1 MDCIFGQLIT
11 QKIHSTTVSKKKNT
25 SFIKDWPTLKR
36 VLDLA
41 QPFKKLMWA
50 CVTMGII
57 SALLTSIRP
66 WLTQIM
72 VDDYIVKFDKNGLTQ
87 MAIIVGA
94 VLLGEFLTKYSFSYL
109 TAQLGQSVIQYLRIK
124 VFKHVESMRLRFFD
138 RTPIGIVTTRTINDV
153 EAVSNIF
160 SEGFITIISDV
171 LTFFVV
177 IGFMFSINWELALAC
192 IVTFPIIIWSTYI
205 FKEAVKDSFN
215 EVREK
220 VGQMNA
226 FVQEHI
232 TGMRIVQIFNAQD
245 REFKKFKT
253 INEDHR
259 DANLK
264 SVWYFSIFFP
274 IVEIILSIAVAIMLW
289 YGAKII
295 MRPGSVVEVGIF
307 IAFYQYLNLAFR
319 PLRMLAD
326 KFNTLQMGIV
336 AADRVFKI
344 LDTDEKIEDKGTY
357 VPQKI
362 KGKIDFKDVW
372 FSYNE
377 EDFVL
382 KGIGFSVLPGQ
393 TVALV
398 GATGSGKTSTINIL
412 NRFYEIQKGGI
423 LVDDISIKD
432 YQLSALRSSIGTVM
446 QDVFLFSGSIY
457 ENITLKNPDITLEKV
472 IEAAKMVGAHDF
484 ILEMP
489 GGYDYNVMER
499 GATLSA
505 GQRQLISFIRVL
517 VYDPSILI
525 LDEATSS
532 IDTESEI
539 MIQNA
544 IETLVKGRTSIIIAH
559 RLSTIQHADNII
571 VLEKG
576 EIKEMGNH
584 DTLLQKDDGYY
595 RRLVEMQF
603 AHS

>member
-1 MDCIFGQLIT
+1 MSQN
-11 QKIHSTTVSKKKNT
+11 KS

-36 VLDLA
+36 VLELA
-41 QPFKKLMWA
+41 EPFRTLLWA
-50 CVTMGII
+50 CVVMGVI
-57 SALLTSIRP
+57 SALLTSVRP

-72 VDDYIVKFDKNGLTQ
+72 VDDYIVRYDKDGLTK
-87 MAIIVGA
+87 MAVIVGV
-94 VLLGEFLTKYSFSYL
+94 VLLLEFLTKYLFSFF
-109 TAQLGQSVIQYLRIK
+109 TADLGQSVIKYLRVK

-192 IVTFPIIIWSTYI
+192 IVTFPFILWSTYV
-205 FKEAVKDSFN
+205 FKEAVKGSFN

-232 TGMRIVQIFNAQD
+232 TGMRIVQIFNAQN
-245 REFKKFKT
+245 RELEKFEA
-253 INEDHR
+253 INRDHR

-274 IVEIILSIAVAIMLW
+274 IVEIILAIAVAIMLW
-289 YGAKII
+289 YGARII
-295 MRPGSVVEVGIF
+295 MGPDSVVEVGIF

-357 VPQKI
+357 KPEKI
-362 KGKIDFKDVW
+362 HGKIEFRDVW
-372 FSYNE
+372 FSYTE

-382 KGIGFSVLPGQ
+382 KGIRFDVQPGQ

-412 NRFYEIQKGGI
+412 NRFYEIQKGDI
-423 LVDDISIKD
+423 LVDDVPVRE

-446 QDVFLFSGSIY
+446 QDVFLFSGSIL
-457 ENITLKNPDITLEKV
+457 ENITLKNPAISKEKV

-484 ILEMP
+484 IMEMP

-544 IETLVKGRTSIIIAH
+544 IEKLVKGRTSIIIAH

-584 DTLLQKDDGYY
+584 DTLLQEEDGYY

-603 AHS
+603 AH

>member
-1 MDCIFGQLIT
+1 MSQNN
-11 QKIHSTTVSKKKNT
+11 KST
-25 SFIKDWPTLKR
+25 FIKDWPTLKR

-41 QPFKKLMWA
+41 QPFRNLLWL
-50 CVTMGII
+50 CVIMGII
-57 SALLTSIRP
+57 SALLTSVRP

-72 VDDYIVKFDKNGLTQ
+72 VDDYIVRYDKDGLTR
-87 MAIIVGA
+87 MAVIVA
-94 VLLGEFLTKYSFSYL
+94 VVLLGEFLTKYLFSFY
-109 TAQLGQSVIQYLRIK
+109 TTDLGQSVIKYLRVK

-192 IVTFPIIIWSTYI
+192 IVTFPFIIWSTYI

-232 TGMRIVQIFNAQD
+232 TGMRIVQIFNAQK
-245 REFKKFKT
+245 RELEKFEN
-253 INEDHR
+253 INKEHR

-289 YGAKII
+289 YGAKLI
-295 MRPGSVVEVGIF
+295 MKPGSVVEVGIF

-357 VPQKI
+357 APERI
-362 KGKIDFKDVW
+362 AGKIEFKEVW

-382 KGIGFSVLPGQ
+382 KGIHFDVQPGQ

-412 NRFYEIQKGGI
+412 NRFYEIQKGDI
-423 LVDDISIKD
+423 LVDNIPIRQ

-446 QDVFLFSGSIY
+446 QDVFLFSGSIL
-457 ENITLKNPDITLEKV
+457 ENITLKNPAISKEKV
-472 IEAAKMVGAHDF
+472 VEAAKLVGAHDF

-544 IETLVKGRTSIIIAH
+544 IEKLVKGRTSIIIAH
-559 RLSTIQHADNII
+559 RLSTIQHADKII
-571 VLEKG
+571 VLDKG

-584 DTLLQKDDGYY
+584 EELLQEDDGYY

-603 AHS
+603 AH